1 MKIKTDYDLLKVIEH
16 SEKGIKGSEY
26 FINALKNNPAL
37 SIGNLIFLAY
47 SIADVVRNEEVRDNL
62 IIIAIYVGG
71 YSLEYGLCDLVSKK
85 RKFQIMKESTDEL
98 QRLVTQL
105 YNLEVRTDLELLKKS
120 KLNQTNYKIVFTD
133 GNIKLPRLKQYK
145 YIDVPLSNGYGETI
159 LQEHVF
165 GDEDYEISVKSPEKK
180 TSARLVKQM

>member
-1 MKIKTDYDLLKVIEH
+1 MKIKTDYDLLKEIEH
-16 SEKGIKGSEY
+16 SKKGIKGSEH
-26 FINALKNNPAL
+26 FINALKNNPAC
-37 SIGNLIFLAY
+37 SIGGLILLTY
-47 SIADVVRNEEVRDNL
+47 SIVNVVRNEEVKDKL
-62 IIIAIYVGG
+62 IIIAINIGG
-71 YSLEYGLCDLVSKK
+71 YSLGRGIFNLISKK
-85 RKFQIMKESTDEL
+85 YKVLDIKKATDEL

-133 GNIKLPRLKQYK
+133 GDIKLPKIKQYK
-145 YIDVPLSNGYGETI
+145 YIDVPLSNGYEETI

>member
-16 SEKGIKGSEY
+16 SKKGIKGSEY

-71 YSLEYGLCDLVSKK
+71 YSLEYGLCDLVSNYE
-85 RKFQIMKESTDEL
+85 RIYWW
-98 QRLVTQL
+98 VT
-105 YNLEVRTDLELLKKS
+105 
-120 KLNQTNYKIVFTD
+120 KI
-133 GNIKLPRLKQYK
+133 
-145 YIDVPLSNGYGETI
+145 SN
-159 LQEHVF
+159 
-165 GDEDYEISVKSPEKK
+165 SVI
-180 TSARLVKQM
+180 